1 MAEIYDAI
9 VVGRGP
15 VGVIAS
21 FELLAQGKKVLNI
34 DAGIGVKYLQSLINF
49 KSNLNYTGVEK
60 LPSLNPDFSNYLWGG
75 ACMGWHDFSNKSD
88 SLLMPY
94 LPIEKQLFEK
104 QQNRIAKILGLDD
117 FNFDLDLPKK
127 VKNSNS
133 NLYEIVFAKIIKDPY
148 LRNLIND
155 LESKSRYTFNS
166 NFLIKSIKSL
176 KGNLEILTINYPSF
190 NNTKII
196 AKELFLAAGTLE
208 NTRILLSNSK
218 ELGLEDNAYLGKNL
232 SDHYSINIAKIF
244 SKNFTALAQ
253 DFDYRFDKNGTRLWP
268 RVRLRNINY
277 KESEIRSFAYFTEF
291 NYNTAPLKI
300 VEYIER
306 KMSPTLAKLVRSEGT
321 AMINLFVEAENS
333 ESNKIEILNGN
344 QDTIPKMRLD
354 FNISEEEILN
364 IGAISTD
371 LLYWFKGGYN
381 GSKRENS
388 VITLNS
394 VKAHKIQTRS
404 HPSGTYRISDSKN
417 YGVVN
422 KNSRLW
428 SDSRIAV
435 LGSGAFPRSV
445 ATHPTFPSMVTASIS
460 VANE

>member
-1 MAEIYDAI
+1 M
-9 VVGRGP
+9 
-15 VGVIAS
+15 
-21 FELLAQGKKVLNI
+21 
-34 DAGIGVKYLQSLINF
+34 
-49 KSNLNYTGVEK
+49 
-60 LPSLNPDFSNYLWGG
+60 
-75 ACMGWHDFSNKSD
+75 
-88 SLLMPY
+88 
-94 LPIEKQLFEK
+94 
-104 QQNRIAKILGLDD
+104 
-117 FNFDLDLPKK
+117 
-127 VKNSNS
+127 
-133 NLYEIVFAKIIKDPY
+133 
-148 LRNLIND
+148 
-155 LESKSRYTFNS
+155 
-166 NFLIKSIKSL
+166 
-176 KGNLEILTINYPSF
+176 
-190 NNTKII
+190 
-196 AKELFLAAGTLE
+196 E

-321 AMINLFVEAENS
+321 AMINLFVEAEDS

-354 FNISEEEILN
+354 FNISEEEILD

-394 VKAHKIQTRS
+394 VKAHKIQTGS
-404 HPSGTYRISDSKN
+404 HPSGTYRMSDSKN